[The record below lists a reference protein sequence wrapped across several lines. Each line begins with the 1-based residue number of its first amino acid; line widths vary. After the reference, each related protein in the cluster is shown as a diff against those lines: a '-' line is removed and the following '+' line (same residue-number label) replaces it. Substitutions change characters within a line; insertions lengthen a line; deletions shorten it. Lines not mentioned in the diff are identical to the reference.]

1 MKEKEEREER
11 EERGGRR
18 GRDTLHYD
26 IWLGG

>member
-11 EERGGRR
+11 EERWGRR